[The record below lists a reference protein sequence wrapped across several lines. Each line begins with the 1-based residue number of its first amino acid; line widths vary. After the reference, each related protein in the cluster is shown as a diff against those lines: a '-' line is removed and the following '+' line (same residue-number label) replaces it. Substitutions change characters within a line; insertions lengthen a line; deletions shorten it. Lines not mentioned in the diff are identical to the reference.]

1 MGKGREVSNVA
12 VIEGARNVF
21 ADLGL
26 AMSEEDMAKVHIA
39 IAIAATI
46 RKTNL
51 TQSQAA
57 KIMDTDQAKVS
68 AILRGR
74 LGEFSIGR
82 LITFLLKL
90 GRDVELRVSRPNP
103 NRHGALKVKAA

>member
-1 MGKGREVSNVA
+1 MGKARKVGDGMVS
-12 VIEGARNVF
+12 EGTKNVF
-21 ADLGL
+21 ADLGIS
-26 AMSEEDMAKVHIA
+26 MSQEDMAKVHIA
-39 IAIAATI
+39 MEITATI
-46 RKTNL
+46 GKTNL

-82 LITFLLKL
+82 LIVFLLKL
-90 GRDVELRVSRPNP
+90 GRDVELHVSRR
-103 NRHGALKVKAA
+103 NRNRPGALKVKAA